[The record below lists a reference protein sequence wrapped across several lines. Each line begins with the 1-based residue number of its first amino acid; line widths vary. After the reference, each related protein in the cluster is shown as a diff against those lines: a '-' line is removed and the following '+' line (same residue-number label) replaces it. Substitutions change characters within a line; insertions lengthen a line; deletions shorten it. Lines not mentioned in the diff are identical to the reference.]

1 MGRFCELC
9 IVVALGYNLL
19 FLYRPRFSSL
29 QDFLSE
35 RFSRGLGKEDV
46 MHHVVIQAE
55 NRVTNSI
62 KTEPWYILSARV
74 ELEGY
79 PVIDYHFISP
89 VLRG

>member
-1 MGRFCELC
+1 LHSVITCYFY
-9 IVVALGYNLL
+9 IDPVFLL
-19 FLYRPRFSSL
+19 L
-29 QDFLSE
+29 QEFLSE
-35 RFSRGLGKEDV
+35 RFSRGLGKKDV